1 MDIRLA
7 AGEELETV
15 RCITHQT
22 ISEIYPHFYPGGVVE
37 FFLGLH
43 SKENIAED
51 IARSKTYLAV
61 DDGECVGTIT
71 IDGNEISRLFI
82 LPAHQNKGYGTALM
96 DFAEREIF
104 ERYSEIELHASLSGK
119 KMYLER
125 GYREKE
131 YRRKRL
137 ENGDWICVD
146 IMCKSMNM
154 TVIPYI
160 KKSFPMFFGGGEI
173 WFEHLDGIHEHT
185 EFAIEKLERDY
196 QQFKRPSMPSLI
208 AINLDETVVTEALI
222 SAVADKLLKGD
233 KRFTRVVFVG
243 VDKKI
248 KRKIERELA
257 GASFV
262 LSFINDFEKAKE
274 WLVGK

>member
-1 MDIRLA
+1 
-7 AGEELETV
+7 
-15 RCITHQT
+15 
-22 ISEIYPHFYPGGVVE
+22 
-37 FFLGLH
+37 
-43 SKENIAED
+43 
-51 IARSKTYLAV
+51 
-61 DDGECVGTIT
+61 
-71 IDGNEISRLFI
+71 
-82 LPAHQNKGYGTALM
+82 M

-131 YRRKRL
+131 YCR
-137 ENGDWICVD
+137 
-146 IMCKSMNM
+146 
-154 TVIPYI
+154 
-160 KKSFPMFFGGGEI
+160 KSFPMFFGGGEI

-185 EFAIEKLERDY
+185 ELAIEKLERDY